1 MEWWLNLNRWDPS
14 DAVGHIRLLC
24 TPPLQKAMDARY
36 SIAQW
41 SLLTPE
47 EALNAIKAIV
57 LQPTSKAAS
66 WNTFFSDQQKSS
78 ESVGSFFTRTSQNVV
93 DCEFRCP
100 SCHNDL
106 GDYLL
111 LGKLITGLSDTSL
124 RREVFRIC
132 DTLTIDSLRSFCA
145 AYEST

>member
-57 LQPTSKAAS
+57 LQPTNKATNFSKH
-66 WNTFFSDQQKSS
+66 
-78 ESVGSFFTRTSQNVV
+78 R
-93 DCEFRCP
+93 
-100 SCHNDL
+100 
-106 GDYLL
+106 
-111 LGKLITGLSDTSL
+111 
-124 RREVFRIC
+124 
-132 DTLTIDSLRSFCA
+132 
-145 AYEST
+145 